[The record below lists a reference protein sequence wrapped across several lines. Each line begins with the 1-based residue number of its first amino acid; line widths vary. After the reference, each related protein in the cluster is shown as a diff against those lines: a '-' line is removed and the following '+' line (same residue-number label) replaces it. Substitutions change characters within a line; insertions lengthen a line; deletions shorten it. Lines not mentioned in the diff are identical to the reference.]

1 MCVHA
6 VVPPWILR
14 KSTTIIAT
22 AGFVRGAGS
31 KDGGIPDNLGSN
43 PGSATHSLTHSLT
56 HSPQPLV
63 RLSFLTCKM
72 EIAQVVTSR
81 GEVRGQREKASSGLV
96 LSA

>member
-14 KSTTIIAT
+14 KSTTIIVT

-43 PGSATHSLTHSLT
+43 PGSATHSLTHS
-56 HSPQPLV
+56 PQPLASL

-81 GEVRGQREKASSGLV
+81 GEVRDQREKAVSGLV
-96 LSA
+96 LRA